1 MSELRQIDFFDPA
14 IVIEHRQRVC
24 CHGCRFVD
32 QDRTPGFEK
41 FTCKRGM
48 RKAVRD
54 LYESERCPVYAVKAV
69 AVKTAKKRKN
79 SKT

>member
-1 MSELRQIDFFDPA
+1 MSANWPDADDPQL
-14 IVIEHRQRVC
+14 VLQRKQREC

-69 AVKTAKKRKN
+69 AVKAAKKRKN